1 MNERLYRSV
10 DDRMM
15 LGILGGIA
23 LRLDVDPSLVRVVFV
38 IVWIAT
44 GFVPLF
50 VVYIIAG
57 LIIPEA
63 PAGYEA
69 WARATRTGWGPGAPG
84 TQGPGAPDAPP
95 PSGWPAPPPPA
106 WSAWPAS
113 SGEAGTAGA
122 TDAAGT
128 AGATDAAGTAGAAD
142 AGAGEGAVP
151 PGPGQAPAGPPSAW
165 GSAWDPTGRPM
176 TAPPRRESDGRV
188 AAAIGGIILVG
199 LGAIFLAGQ
208 LAPEIDWGLV
218 WPVALIALGAL
229 LVIGSIRRA

>member
-1 MNERLYRSV
+1 MNKRLYRSV

-15 LGILGGIA
+15 LGVLGGIA
-23 LRLDVDPSLVRVVFV
+23 LRLDVDPSLVRLVFV
-38 IVWIAT
+38 VVWIAT
-44 GFVPLF
+44 GLVPLF

-69 WARATRTGWGPGAPG
+69 WVRATRTRW
-84 TQGPGAPDAPP
+84 GPGAPDAEGPSWPDAPP
-95 PSGWPAPPPPA
+95 QTGWPAPPPPA
-106 WSAWPAS
+106 WPAAPAAGAAS
-113 SGEAGTAGA
+113 GTAGA
-122 TDAAGT
+122 EDATAAGT
-128 AGATDAAGTAGAAD
+128 AGAADAAGGAAD

-151 PGPGQAPAGPPSAW
+151 PGTGSAPAGPPPAW
-165 GSAWDPTGRPM
+165 GSAWGTTGRPM

-188 AAAIGGIILVG
+188 AAAVGGIVLVG

-208 LAPEIDWGLV
+208 LVPEVDWGLV

>member
-23 LRLDVDPSLVRVVFV
+23 LRLDVDPSLVRIVFV

-44 GFVPLF
+44 GLVPLF

-69 WARATRTGWGPGAPG
+69 WIHGARTGRGSGARDA
-84 TQGPGAPDAPP
+84 QGPGGPIAPGPAV
-95 PSGWPAPPPPA
+95 WPAPPPA
-106 WSAWPAS
+106 AWPAS
-113 SGEAGTAGA
+113 SAET
-122 TDAAGT
+122 
-128 AGATDAAGTAGAAD
+128 GTAGAAD
-142 AGAGEGAVP
+142 APAGAGGSP
-151 PGPGQAPAGPPSAW
+151 SGPGQDPAGPPPAW

-188 AAAIGGIILVG
+188 AAVIGGIVLVG
-199 LGAIFLAGQ
+199 LGAVFLAGQ
-208 LAPEIDWGLV
+208 LVPEVDWGLV

>member
-1 MNERLYRSV
+1 
-10 DDRMM
+10 MM

-23 LRLDVDPSLVRVVFV
+23 LRLDVDPSLVRIVFV

-44 GFVPLF
+44 GLVPLF

-69 WARATRTGWGPGAPG
+69 WIHGARTGRGSGARDA
-84 TQGPGAPDAPP
+84 QGPGGPIAPGPAV
-95 PSGWPAPPPPA
+95 WPAPPPA
-106 WSAWPAS
+106 AWPAS
-113 SGEAGTAGA
+113 SAET
-122 TDAAGT
+122 
-128 AGATDAAGTAGAAD
+128 GTAGAAD
-142 AGAGEGAVP
+142 APAGAGGSP
-151 PGPGQAPAGPPSAW
+151 SGPGQDPAGPPPAW

-188 AAAIGGIILVG
+188 AAVIGGIVLVG
-199 LGAIFLAGQ
+199 LGAVFLAGQ
-208 LAPEIDWGLV
+208 LVPEVDWGLV

-229 LVIGSIRRA
+229 LVIGSIRRT

>member
-15 LGILGGIA
+15 LGVLGGIA
-23 LRLDVDPSLVRVVFV
+23 LRLEVDPSLVRLVFV
-38 IVWIAT
+38 IAWIAT
-44 GFVPLF
+44 GLVPLF

-69 WARATRTGWGPGAPG
+69 WVRATRTRW
-84 TQGPGAPDAPP
+84 GPGAPDAQG
-95 PSGWPAPPPPA
+95 PSWPDATAQAGWPAPPPPA
-106 WSAWPAS
+106 RPAWTAS
-113 SGEAGTAGA
+113 SAEAGTAGA
-122 TDAAGT
+122 A
-128 AGATDAAGTAGAAD
+128 AGAAD
-142 AGAGEGAVP
+142 PASGGTDPAGGAGGSP
-151 PGPGQAPAGPPSAW
+151 PGPGQAPVGPPPAW
-165 GSAWDPTGRPM
+165 GSAWDTTGRPM
-176 TAPPRRESDGRV
+176 PAPPRREGDGRV
-188 AAAIGGIILVG
+188 AAAIGGVVLVG

-208 LAPEIDWGLV
+208 LVPEVDWGLV